1 MTVPLD
7 EDAARKVLN
16 GVDALEYSDHVQ
28 DVYTHADIP
37 DEVMESID
45 EWAPNAEIDVMRGVP
60 A

>member
-45 EWAPNAEIDVMRGVP
+45 E
-60 A
+60 